1 MNKKLLTILLI
12 LVVAATAITYVSAA
26 ETVTVHSEEFNVP
39 DGYTYNAEDDFTFT
53 YDNGDTLGVLAFLWD
68 GTDMISISVLDNFA
82 GDTLDGLKAQN
93 SSFKDKTISG
103 KEGIIAHDDED
114 GSVYFEYIENGKIIT
129 IHASKESLIEKT
141 II

>member
-53 YDNGDTLGVLAFLWD
+53 YDNGFWC
-68 GTDMISISVLDNFA
+68 
-82 GDTLDGLKAQN
+82 
-93 SSFKDKTISG
+93 
-103 KEGIIAHDDED
+103 
-114 GSVYFEYIENGKIIT
+114 GS
-129 IHASKESLIEKT
+129 L
-141 II
+141 